1 MGRATWSE
9 AIGAGQKVLL
19 IDGFQHHRHRSL
31 SDLVLEG
38 RDAERP
44 LRTIRLW
51 NVGPTDRRCLIPARL
66 EAIEEVTKI
75 GLQVRL
81 IDRRRNTVDA
91 GGPILAG
98 EPVGLLHPVHID
110 DMVQR
115 VQRLSAPSPRQ
126 FGYPLSFGGQVR
138 RVQCP
143 LPCFRSA
150 VLSAWRLPS
159 LDRVPASPVPR
170 LQRYYEGATTS
181 RVRLPGPLWIRFR
194 APRAPPCSCSPWRS
208 RSGEGPLSGP
218 GTLVSR
224 SPLSGGMHVGMHG
237 ISQVSWRSI
246 LHLCPALRPRPDQQV
261 LALIGPA
268 DAAPGTST
276 PRAPAK
282 YDLGAQPRALVSAAY
297 ASRAALPPP
306 MQGSLPAGGL
316 QPLPGGSRTLWNTM
330 KGFRLHPS
338 SFPGLLLT
346 QTDFTLQASDG
357 TSPLGTGLTLPC
369 ATRPSAQG
377 AGGHGGGSAGR
388 ATWTSCGKGGTPIN
402 SRGRRRQLR
411 LDRQPA

>member
-9 AIGAGQKVLL
+9 AIGAGQIVLL
-19 IDGFQHHRHRSL
+19 IDGFQHHRHGSL

-44 LRTIRLW
+44 LRTVRLQ
-51 NVGPTDRRCLIPARL
+51 NVGPADRRCLIPARL
-66 EAIEEVTKI
+66 DAIEEVTKI

-81 IDRRRNTVDA
+81 IDRRRDTVDA
-91 GGPILAG
+91 GSPILAG
-98 EPVGLLHPVHID
+98 QPVGLLHPVHID

-138 RVQCP
+138 GVQCP

-150 VLSAWRLPS
+150 VLSARRLPS
-159 LDRVPASPVPR
+159 LDRVPASPARR

-181 RVRLPGPLWIRFR
+181 RVRLPGPLWIRFQ

-208 RSGEGPLSGP
+208 RSGEGPLSARGLWSA
-218 GTLVSR
+218 GL
-224 SPLSGGMHVGMHG
+224 PLSGGLHGGTHG

-246 LHLCPALRPRPDQQV
+246 PHLCPDLRPRPDQQD

-268 DAAPGTST
+268 DAAPGTNT
-276 PRAPAK
+276 PKAPAK
-282 YDLGAQPRALVSAAY
+282 HDLGAQPRALVSAAY

-316 QPLPGGSRTLWNTM
+316 RPLPGGSRTLWSAM
-330 KGFRLHPS
+330 RGFRLYQPPE
-338 SFPGLLLT
+338 FLT
-346 QTDFTLQASDG
+346 RRH
-357 TSPLGTGLTLPC
+357 
-369 ATRPSAQG
+369 TRPPPSWPPQAAHPRLVVPMQNKGVDGSPSA
-377 AGGHGGGSAGR
+377 AM
-388 ATWTSCGKGGTPIN
+388 TIK
-402 SRGRRRQLR
+402 
-411 LDRQPA
+411 